1 MSTIPH
7 SCPSQ
12 TLSVCLSLSR
22 SIWLSVCLCVRECV
36 LCVLTYKPLSPIP
49 KKINKNNTKHQ
60 VKAKRADSE
69 LRYTTFALYLKGM
82 MTTRI

>member
-22 SIWLSVCLCVRECV
+22 SICLSVCVCVRECV

-60 VKAKRADSE
+60 VIAKRADSE

>member
-7 SCPSQ
+7 SCLSQ
-12 TLSVCLSLSR
+12 TLSVCLSLS
-22 SIWLSVCLCVRECV
+22 ICLSVCVCVRECV
-36 LCVLTYKPLSPIP
+36 LCVLTYKPLSPHSQKNKQKQYQTP
-49 KKINKNNTKHQ
+49 SKI
-60 VKAKRADSE
+60 KRADSE